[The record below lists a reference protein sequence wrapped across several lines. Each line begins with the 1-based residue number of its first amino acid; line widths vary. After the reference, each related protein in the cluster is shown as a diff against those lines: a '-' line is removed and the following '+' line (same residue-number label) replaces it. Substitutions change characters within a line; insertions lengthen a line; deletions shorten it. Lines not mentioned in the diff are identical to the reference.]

1 MEKDGIGIGFWLENF
16 GEVEMRFY
24 PDTHLDGVY
33 IGPLNEKIIH
43 AKMEETA
50 NRLIEEIK
58 QQQKLK

>member
-24 PDTHLDGVY
+24 PDIHLDGVY